1 MIPLLLTR
9 HLPKPLEDLATLALD
24 LRVTWSHLGDTL
36 WRTINPELW
45 EATQNPCVVLYH
57 TPRERFEKLT
67 ADSAFM
73 EEFQRLVM
81 TARQYLA
88 EAGWCGIC
96 YPSSQLKG
104 VAYFSMEFG
113 VGEDLPLYAGG
124 LGVLAGD
131 HLKAASDL
139 AVPLYG
145 VGLLY
150 QEGYF
155 RQILDDQGMQYEAY
169 PYNDPTSIPI
179 QPALTPSGNWLRVS
193 LGLPACELFLRVW
206 KVNVGRV
213 TLYLL
218 DSNDP
223 MNGPIGRGVTGKLY
237 GGGTE
242 LRLIQEVVLGI
253 GGWKALEALGL
264 DIDVCHLN
272 EGHAAFAVLERA
284 RRFMKTQGVSFR
296 EALWATRAGNVF
308 TTHTPVAAGFDAYSP
323 ALIAKYFSAAWDYG
337 NQLGIS
343 LEDFLALGRKDPTDD
358 SEPFNMAYLAMRG
371 CSRANGVSQLHG
383 AVSRRIFQPLY
394 PSWPEREVPVGHVTN
409 GVHAPSWNSAWAF
422 NLWCE
427 AYGRPCWIGTLEGLS
442 EAIEDLSDEDLWN
455 FRGHQRADL
464 VAHVRRRLRIQLLR
478 RGLGPEVAAGAGEML
493 EPEVLTLGFA
503 RRFTE
508 YKRPNLLL
516 TDPERLIRLLGNRE
530 RPVQI
535 VIAGKAHPHDEPG
548 KRMIKEWANFVS
560 RREVWRRAVFLEDYD
575 MSLAQQLVQ
584 GVDVWINTPRRPWE
598 ASGTSGMKV
607 LVNGGLNLSVLD
619 GWWAEAYAPD
629 VGWAIGDG
637 KEHPEPDW
645 DAAEA
650 DQLYRK
656 LEEEVIPQFYER
668 DDQGIPSAW
677 VAKMRASMSRL
688 APEFSTNRMVRQY
701 VEQMY
706 VPAAAAF
713 RARSDER
720 SETSVELYAW
730 ATGLS
735 EAWHSLRFGRLDIT
749 REGGTL
755 RFEVEVDLGD
765 ISPDDVQVQLYADPL
780 DDEGSIVIMRYEEQ
794 PAGATYGCLYRC
806 EITSPRPREH
816 FTPRIVPYHPEA
828 LIPGELPLV
837 LWQR

>member
-1 MIPLLLTR
+1 
-9 HLPKPLEDLATLALD
+9 
-24 LRVTWSHLGDTL
+24 
-36 WRTINPELW
+36 
-45 EATQNPCVVLYH
+45 
-57 TPRERFEKLT
+57 
-67 ADSAFM
+67 
-73 EEFQRLVM
+73 
-81 TARQYLA
+81 
-88 EAGWCGIC
+88 
-96 YPSSQLKG
+96 
-104 VAYFSMEFG
+104 
-113 VGEDLPLYAGG
+113 
-124 LGVLAGD
+124 
-131 HLKAASDL
+131 
-139 AVPLYG
+139 
-145 VGLLY
+145 
-150 QEGYF
+150 
-155 RQILDDQGMQYEAY
+155 
-169 PYNDPTSIPI
+169 
-179 QPALTPSGNWLRVS
+179 
-193 LGLPACELFLRVW
+193 
-206 KVNVGRV
+206 
-213 TLYLL
+213 
-218 DSNDP
+218 
-223 MNGPIGRGVTGKLY
+223 
-237 GGGTE
+237 
-242 LRLIQEVVLGI
+242 
-253 GGWKALEALGL
+253 
-264 DIDVCHLN
+264 
-272 EGHAAFAVLERA
+272 
-284 RRFMKTQGVSFR
+284 
-296 EALWATRAGNVF
+296 
-308 TTHTPVAAGFDAYSP
+308 
-323 ALIAKYFSAAWDYG
+323 
-337 NQLGIS
+337 
-343 LEDFLALGRKDPTDD
+343 
-358 SEPFNMAYLAMRG
+358 
-371 CSRANGVSQLHG
+371 
-383 AVSRRIFQPLY
+383 
-394 PSWPEREVPVGHVTN
+394 
-409 GVHAPSWNSAWAF
+409 
-422 NLWCE
+422 
-427 AYGRPCWIGTLEGLS
+427 
-442 EAIEDLSDEDLWN
+442 
-455 FRGHQRADL
+455 
-464 VAHVRRRLRIQLLR
+464 
-478 RGLGPEVAAGAGEML
+478 
-493 EPEVLTLGFA
+493 
-503 RRFTE
+503 
-508 YKRPNLLL
+508 
-516 TDPERLIRLLGNRE
+516 
-530 RPVQI
+530 
-535 VIAGKAHPHDEPG
+535 
-548 KRMIKEWANFVS
+548 
-560 RREVWRRAVFLEDYD
+560 